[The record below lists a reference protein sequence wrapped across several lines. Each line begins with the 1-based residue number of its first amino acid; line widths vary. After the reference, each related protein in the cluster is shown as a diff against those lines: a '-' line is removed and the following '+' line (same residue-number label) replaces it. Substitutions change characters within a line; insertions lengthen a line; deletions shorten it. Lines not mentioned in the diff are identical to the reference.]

1 MRMRPD
7 VLVFGVIV
15 ALAAYAVIWQTNSP
29 GLANAATIRPLSIGQ
44 ASPDFA
50 LKDLEGKTRRL
61 SDAGWH
67 GEVATVVY
75 FWSVSCPCVD
85 EIEHRMKQ
93 VLDAFPRKRGFEYVA
108 IDADPDDD
116 AGEVL
121 SKMGRLYAFY
131 KMLLDP
137 EQTTA
142 ARLGGRT
149 AGEVVV
155 LDANLRVRYRGA
167 IDDDFE
173 KPKRFYLMEVLK
185 SLEDRRPVAPP
196 VETPGY
202 GCPFPG
208 IEGVCATEAAA
219 SS

>member
-1 MRMRPD
+1 
-7 VLVFGVIV
+7 VFAVIV
-15 ALAAYAVIWQTNSP
+15 GLAAYVVVWQTNSP
-29 GLANAATIRPLSIGQ
+29 DLGGPGAIRPLAIGEK
-44 ASPDFA
+44 AADFT
-50 LKDLEGKTRRL
+50 LTDIGGTRRRL
-61 SDAGWH
+61 ADEGTH
-67 GEVATVVY
+67 GRVATVLY

-93 VLDAFPRKRGFEYVA
+93 VYDAFPRKRGFEYVG

-116 AGEVL
+116 AKAVIA
-121 SKMGRLYAFY
+121 KMGRIHAFY
-131 KMLLDP
+131 RMLLDP

-155 LDANLRVRYRGA
+155 LDRDLRLRYRGA
-167 IDDDFE
+167 IDDDFK
-173 KPKRFYLMEVLK
+173 KPKRFHLMEVLK
-185 SLEDRRPVAPP
+185 ALEEERPVPP
-196 VETPGY
+196 PLETPGY

-219 SS
+219 AS